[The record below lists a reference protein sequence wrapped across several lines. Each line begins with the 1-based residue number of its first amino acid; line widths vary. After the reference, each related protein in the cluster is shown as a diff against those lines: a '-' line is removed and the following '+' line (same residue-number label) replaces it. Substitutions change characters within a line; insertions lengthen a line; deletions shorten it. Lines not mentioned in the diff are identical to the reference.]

1 MITRIPVFLLSGF
14 LGSGKTTLLKALLDD
29 ARFANT
35 AVVMNEFGAIGLDHL
50 MLERGSDSVVLLDSG
65 CICCT
70 LSDSVH
76 ETLADLYFRRS
87 RGELPPFDRVV
98 IETTGLADPAP
109 ILNTLLGNR
118 LVTDHYRF
126 EAAVVTVDAER
137 ALGNMASNPEVE
149 KQMAVADRIVLT
161 KLDVAEAGED
171 LRSRI
176 AQWNPQAQVLESRH
190 GDAALVAFA
199 PASIPRVP
207 VETTGFQHHGAHHAS
222 HHHHGNASHHGA
234 EIASY
239 SFILE
244 PPISWAGLA
253 AWTRLATES
262 FADRLLRCKGLLQVA
277 DGGEIVFLQGV
288 QGIFHFSERLKH
300 WPDDDHRSRLVC
312 IGRSLDEA
320 QLRASLRAL
329 HLPAGS
335 DPYLTLPD
343 LELANQRNKL

>member
-1 MITRIPVFLLSGF
+1 MPRIPVFLLSGF
-14 LGSGKTTLLKALLDD
+14 LGSGKTTLLKALLGD

-50 MLERGSDSVVLLDSG
+50 MLERGSDSVVLLESG

-76 ETLADLYFRRS
+76 ETLADLYFRRT

-126 EAAVVTVDAER
+126 EAAVVTVDSQH
-137 ALGNMASNPEVE
+137 ALGNMAANPEVE
-149 KQMAVADRIVLT
+149 KQIAVADRLVLT
-161 KLDVAEAGED
+161 KLDVAEAKAD

-176 AQWNPQAQVLESRH
+176 AHLNREARVLESRQ
-190 GDAALVAFA
+190 GDAALEAFA
-199 PASIPRVP
+199 PASIPRVLAEAAP
-207 VETTGFQHHGAHHAS
+207 SQ
-222 HHHHGNASHHGA
+222 HHHGHSHASPHGE
-234 EIASY
+234 EIASF

-244 PPISWAGLA
+244 QPISWAGLA
-253 AWTRLATES
+253 AWTRLATET

-320 QLRASLRAL
+320 KLRASLQAL
-329 HLPAGS
+329 YLPAGS
-335 DPYLTLPD
+335 DPYLTLPE
-343 LELANQRNKL
+343 LEPANQRNY